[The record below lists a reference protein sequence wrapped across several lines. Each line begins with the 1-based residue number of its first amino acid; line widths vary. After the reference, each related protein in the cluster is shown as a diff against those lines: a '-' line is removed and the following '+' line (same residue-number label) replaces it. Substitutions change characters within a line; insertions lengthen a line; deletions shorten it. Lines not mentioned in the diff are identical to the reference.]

1 MVKNL
6 QLVSRVEVV
15 HSSECQIDSFFF
27 TIDISGQTVQPVFL
41 CSPFHYQQRSRE
53 QWESNKI
60 GGSIFSSKFKHSY
73 SSKRHYCNISKK
85 IQALKS
91 KKCKFIYLKLN
102 FTIKIKFQKSQI
114 PSQKIVA
121 STKHSQNHSQ
131 WFEFFKCP
139 LKNY

>member
-41 CSPFHYQQRSRE
+41 CSPFHYQQRSRK

-60 GGSIFSSKFKHSY
+60 GRSIFSSKFKHSY

-91 KKCKFIYLKLN
+91 KKNKFIYPNLN
-102 FTIKIKFQKSQI
+102 FTLKMIDSTPENYCQFKPKDQKSI
-114 PSQKIVA
+114 NFYYV
-121 STKHSQNHSQ
+121 
-131 WFEFFKCP
+131 
-139 LKNY
+139 LKTLTTVTVK